1 MILQLATSD
10 FLTVLGEN
18 WVLVLLGVLIALM
31 IGCLGGYLIGNTS
44 LRTKVTADM
53 DGLERDKEI
62 HKAVLDNVGIG
73 IAVYDQTGAIFCNET
88 IFRFQDFLKGGLPK
102 TIDAFL
108 NEFDNGNMLK
118 SNYILSCENGINVV
132 RVNYCVGRKIYE
144 IKVIRKTGDQTDKY
158 FSGEVLNLV
167 IVDDITQIKDDE
179 RRQKDLAANV
189 SHELKTPLTSIN
201 NSVFSIINA
210 CGKGKMPERDNL
222 LTWSQRIQDNST
234 RMQDIVN
241 DFLVLSQCSH
251 ASRMGIFDIRD
262 CVDQAYAAIADYP
275 GCRGVV
281 FTLPDDT
288 PMPLLYGNH
297 KLIIRCIINL
307 LTNAV
312 KYINYDGKTARN
324 QIHVSIIRIDDRVA
338 VQVEDNGRGIPAK
351 DIDHLFERFYRVD
364 NSGSREVGGSG
375 IGLAIAKEIADMHDG
390 VISVSSVFGN
400 GATFT
405 LSLPTAKTVFRGVSQ
420 DAQTGVISD
429 KPLYRAAAYF
439 MGLQECEAAKS
450 LGYTD
455 LDKLVDD
462 YESISETDVPARDK
476 ALAELL
482 KAFGN
487 ERFHSLEEEL
497 LSVEDYDEVDG
508 PVTGLDEEDIVETTP
523 EAESGVFVMEADP
536 VIPEQ
541 PETETKTE
549 SQAETETSVKAAEP
563 EKTEPAGET
572 ETAKTE
578 TPAVKEEVVETP
590 SVSESASA
598 VDAVSEALAQP
609 PEPEETEPEP
619 VPQKT
624 EEEILKEQF
633 ERAMAEKAAAK
644 AEAERLEKE
653 KQLLAK
659 EEARKLLTQP
669 VVQISADQKKTVSQI
684 KRENL
689 DKKTIHPI
697 TNGKRYNRGRVS
709 PGEGDADN
717 TKPEQSAEK
726 SGGEIKSSLKKI
738 LDDSSHKRLK

>member
-1 MILQLATSD
+1 MSVILATSD
-10 FLTVLGEN
+10 FMTVLSEN
-18 WVLVLLGVLIALM
+18 WILVLVGVLLVLM
-31 IGCLGGYLIGNTS
+31 IGCLIGYLIGNTS
-44 LRTKVTADM
+44 LRGKVTAGI
-53 DGLERDKEI
+53 DGLERDKQI
-62 HKAVLDNVGIG
+62 QKAVLDNVGIG
-73 IAVYDQTGAIFCNET
+73 IAVYDKSGAIFCNET

-108 NEFDNGNMLK
+108 TDFDNGNQLK
-118 SNYILSCENGINVV
+118 SNYILSCENGVNVV

-144 IKVIRKTGDQTDKY
+144 IKVIRRTGDQEDKY

-210 CGKGKMPERDNL
+210 CGKGAMPDRNNL
-222 LTWSQRIQDNST
+222 ITWSQRIQDNST

-251 ASRMGIFDIRD
+251 ASKMGIFDIRE
-262 CVDQAYAAIADYP
+262 CVDQAYAGMADYP
-275 GCRGVV
+275 GSRGVV
-281 FTLPDDT
+281 FSLPDDT

-312 KYINYDGKTARN
+312 KYINYEGKTARN
-324 QIHVSIIRIDDRVA
+324 QIHVSILMIDDRVA

-375 IGLAIAKEIADMHDG
+375 IGLAIAKEIAEMHDG
-390 VISVSSVFGN
+390 VISVSSVFGK

-405 LSLPTAKTVFRGVSQ
+405 LSLPTAKAVFSGVSQ
-420 DAQTGVISD
+420 DAKTGVISD

-450 LGYTD
+450 MGYTD
-455 LDKLVDD
+455 LDKIVSE

-482 KAFGN
+482 KAFGE
-487 ERFHSLEEEL
+487 ERFQSLEEEL
-497 LSVEDYDEVDG
+497 LYVEDFEEDG
-508 PVTGLDEEDIVETTP
+508 PVTGLEVEDI
-523 EAESGVFVMEADP
+523 
-536 VIPEQ
+536 
-541 PETETKTE
+541 
-549 SQAETETSVKAAEP
+549 AETEQTVQEVQTEQPSVQTVPEQSADEVSVQTVSETVTGTTEADAISQEEFLKQEFERVQAERAAE
-563 EKTEPAGET
+563 
-572 ETAKTE
+572 
-578 TPAVKEEVVETP
+578 
-590 SVSESASA
+590 
-598 VDAVSEALAQP
+598 
-609 PEPEETEPEP
+609 
-619 VPQKT
+619 
-624 EEEILKEQF
+624 
-633 ERAMAEKAAAK
+633 R
-644 AEAERLEKE
+644 AEAERIEKE
-653 KQLLAK
+653 QQLLAK

-684 KRENL
+684 NRESL

-697 TNGKRYNRGRVS
+697 ASGKRYNRGRTAS
-709 PGEGDADN
+709 GGDDAN
-717 TKPEQSAEK
+717 ASKPEQGNEK
-726 SGGEIKSSLKKI
+726 APGEIKSSLKKI
-738 LDDSSHKRLK
+738 LDDSQPQHLK

>member
-1 MILQLATSD
+1 M
-10 FLTVLGEN
+10 TVLSEN
-18 WVLVLLGVLIALM
+18 WILVLVGVLLVLM
-31 IGCLGGYLIGNTS
+31 IGCLIGYLIGNTS
-44 LRTKVTADM
+44 LRGKVTAGI
-53 DGLERDKEI
+53 DGLERDKQI
-62 HKAVLDNVGIG
+62 QKAVLDNVGIG
-73 IAVYDQTGAIFCNET
+73 IAVYDKSGAIFCNET

-108 NEFDNGNMLK
+108 TDFDNGNQLK
-118 SNYILSCENGINVV
+118 SNYILSCENGVNVV

-144 IKVIRKTGDQTDKY
+144 IKVIRRTGDQEDKY

-210 CGKGKMPERDNL
+210 CGKGAMPDRNNL
-222 LTWSQRIQDNST
+222 ITWSQRIQDNST

-251 ASRMGIFDIRD
+251 ASKMGIFDIRE
-262 CVDQAYAAIADYP
+262 CVDQAYAGMADYP
-275 GCRGVV
+275 GSRGVV
-281 FTLPDDT
+281 FSLPDDT

-312 KYINYDGKTARN
+312 KYINYEGKTARN
-324 QIHVSIIRIDDRVA
+324 QIHVSILMIDDRVA

-375 IGLAIAKEIADMHDG
+375 IGLAIAKEIAEMHDG
-390 VISVSSVFGN
+390 VISVSSIFGK

-405 LSLPTAKTVFRGVSQ
+405 LSLPTAKAVFSGVSQ
-420 DAQTGVISD
+420 DAKTGVISD

-450 LGYTD
+450 MGYTD
-455 LDKLVDD
+455 LDKIVSE
-462 YESISETDVPARDK
+462 YESINETDVPARDK

-482 KAFGN
+482 KAFGE
-487 ERFHSLEEEL
+487 ERFQSLEEEL
-497 LSVEDYDEVDG
+497 LYVEDFEEDG
-508 PVTGLDEEDIVETTP
+508 PGTGLEVEDIAETAT
-523 EAESGVFVMEADP
+523 D
-536 VIPEQ
+536 
-541 PETETKTE
+541 PETEQTVQEVQTE
-549 SQAETETSVKAAEP
+549 QPSVQTVPEQSADEVSVQTVSETVTGTTEADAISQEEFLKQEFERVQAERAAE
-563 EKTEPAGET
+563 
-572 ETAKTE
+572 
-578 TPAVKEEVVETP
+578 
-590 SVSESASA
+590 
-598 VDAVSEALAQP
+598 
-609 PEPEETEPEP
+609 
-619 VPQKT
+619 
-624 EEEILKEQF
+624 
-633 ERAMAEKAAAK
+633 R
-644 AEAERLEKE
+644 AEAERIEKE
-653 KQLLAK
+653 QQLLAK

-684 KRENL
+684 NRESL

-697 TNGKRYNRGRVS
+697 ASGKRYNRGRTAS
-709 PGEGDADN
+709 GGDDAN
-717 TKPEQSAEK
+717 ASKPEQGTEK
-726 SGGEIKSSLKKI
+726 APGEIKSSLKKI
-738 LDDSSHKRLK
+738 LDDSQPQHLK

>member
-1 MILQLATSD
+1 M
-10 FLTVLGEN
+10 GEN
-18 WVLVLLGVLIALM
+18 WMLVLVGALIAL
-31 IGCLGGYLIGNTS
+31 ILGCLIGYLVGNTS
-44 LRTKVTADM
+44 LRSKVTADI
-53 DGLERDKEI
+53 DGLERDMQI
-62 HKAVLDNVGIG
+62 HKAVLDSVGIG
-73 IAVYDQTGAIFCNET
+73 MAVYGNNGAIFANET
-88 IFRFQDFLKGGLPK
+88 IFKFQDFLKGGLPK
-102 TIDAFL
+102 TIDDFL
-108 NEFDNGNMLK
+108 NEFDNGNLLK

-132 RVNYCVGRKIYE
+132 RVNYCIGRKIYE
-144 IKVIRKTGDQTDKY
+144 IKVIRKTGDQKDKY

-210 CGKGKMPERDNL
+210 CGKGKMPDRDNL
-222 LTWSQRIQDNST
+222 ITWSTRIQENST

-251 ASRMGIFDIRD
+251 TSKMSIFDIRE
-262 CVDQAYAAIADYP
+262 CVEQAYAGMADYP
-275 GCRGVV
+275 GSRGVV

-288 PMPLLYGNH
+288 PVPLLYGNH

-455 LDKLVDD
+455 LDKFVDD

-508 PVTGLDEEDIVETTP
+508 PVTGLEEEDIVETTP

-549 SQAETETSVKAAEP
+549 SQPETETFGKAAEP

-572 ETAKTE
+572 ET
-578 TPAVKEEVVETP
+578 PAVKEEVVETH

-609 PEPEETEPEP
+609 PEPDENEPEP